1 VFHRSF
7 RYHYARDFERRWRG
21 RLSTPQS
28 PTGTSSR
35 LHVAITHRF
44 PAPNRYSWE
53 IRPAS
58 GLPVEE
64 FQVQF
69 ASWEEASQAGRLA
82 LQQFSSEE

>member
-44 PAPNRYSWE
+44 PNRTDTV
-53 IRPAS
+53 RKS
-58 GLPVEE
+58 GLLADCQWRSSRFNSHPGK
-64 FQVQF
+64 
-69 ASWEEASQAGRLA
+69 EASQAGRLA
-82 LQQFSSEE
+82 LQQSSSEG